1 MELQNNRYS
10 SPMPAAYSLPSPAP
24 GDGAESRNNNV
35 QADDIHQSKDI
46 YSAPSMTEMN
56 GYLQPQ
62 PRPDF
67 STNSIHEQVFGG
79 QIQKQKYTLSHHS
92 HNVQMRG
99 NLHKKHIRD
108 LKAKISGLQENLS
121 ILRLLTPGPPGGD
134 EIKLQGQIQQL
145 EKQMRDEELNYWKD
159 AAEIK
164 FDSLETALQYEAAK
178 RRSGLFMGMEL

>member
-1 MELQNNRYS
+1 MPSGCLS
-10 SPMPAAYSLPSPAP
+10 SSRAYGRASNENTS
-24 GDGAESRNNNV
+24 
-35 QADDIHQSKDI
+35 
-46 YSAPSMTEMN
+46 
-56 GYLQPQ
+56 LQPESLFQ
-62 PRPDF
+62 KGRENNSYITSRALDMNNYLRPLTGVDF

-92 HNVQMRG
+92 QNVQQRG
-99 NLHKKHIRD
+99 KLHKKHISD
-108 LKAKISGLQENLS
+108 LKSKISGLQEKLS

-164 FDSLETALQYEAAK
+164 FDSLETALQYDAAN